1 MDKETV
7 QELLDE
13 LIYRVN
19 ELNSAVFLED
29 LPDLIEEIKEIAI
42 YLRDEIGG

>member
-1 MDKETV
+1 MDIETL

-29 LPDLIEEIKEIAI
+29 LPDLIEGIKEIAI
-42 YLRDEIGG
+42 YIRDEIGV

>member
-29 LPDLIEEIKEIAI
+29 LPDLIEDIKEIAI
-42 YLRDEIGG
+42 YIQDEIGG